1 MGVWLDSLR
10 YLDSY
15 NDKGTDGIVYADG
28 YPQEDY
34 WQLRKIY
41 SPIVVLDKEFGIHE
55 GKQIIELTV
64 ENRFNF
70 ISLVGYRCNWQIRN
84 LSKELGNGSVQLS
97 ALAGQQEKISLQC
110 ILPADIENNDCM
122 LYLEVTDNRGVPVYE
137 KSIPLLVDNQRPD
150 YLKLV
155 GHLPEQKRFRIQKSS
170 AMLSVQGEDYLFAVD
185 KNGKLTI
192 QDTDKRKVMDTY
204 LYLRVG
210 RKPSINIV
218 NFLMRKKTFG
228 WEPYLLTPE
237 VKKFDC
243 MEEKGKVSAR
253 LHCRWSRVDKAGEY
267 IEGDVIF
274 SVTKN
279 GVMTVDYD
287 LVPYHTT
294 GTLWE
299 CGPTFAL
306 HPSIETFRW
315 LGNGPYT
322 STPGKTA
329 YNERDT
335 WALHKDD
342 MHFMGNR
349 GLVDAAVLLD
359 NENKGIGYIGSS
371 SDLAVEKIGDAIY
384 ITDNTIVSS
393 YGTKL
398 SQPVVNNKADKVKN
412 IKGKFNLMLVGKAG
426 NMLLTPLFSPY
437 SEVLPN
443 MHFLKS
449 YGH

>member
-1 MGVWLDSLR
+1 
-10 YLDSY
+10 
-15 NDKGTDGIVYADG
+15 
-28 YPQEDY
+28 
-34 WQLRKIY
+34 
-41 SPIVVLDKEFGIHE
+41 
-55 GKQIIELTV
+55 
-64 ENRFNF
+64 
-70 ISLVGYRCNWQIRN
+70 
-84 LSKELGNGSVQLS
+84 
-97 ALAGQQEKISLQC
+97 
-110 ILPADIENNDCM
+110 
-122 LYLEVTDNRGVPVYE
+122 
-137 KSIPLLVDNQRPD
+137 
-150 YLKLV
+150 
-155 GHLPEQKRFRIQKSS
+155 
-170 AMLSVQGEDYLFAVD
+170 MLSVQGEDYLFAVD

-371 SDLAVEKIGDAIY
+371 SDLAVEKIGC
-384 ITDNTIVSS
+384 
-393 YGTKL
+393 
-398 SQPVVNNKADKVKN
+398 
-412 IKGKFNLMLVGKAG
+412 
-426 NMLLTPLFSPY
+426 LLYTSP
-437 SEVLPN
+437 SPRDR
-443 MHFLKS
+443 
-449 YGH
+449 G